1 MFGSEYPLRRQ
12 RMLGEGLFP
21 FGRSFQRAVDS
32 LMREVGERP
41 ITSSLSEFAPQI
53 DVDEDDHEIRV
64 YAELP
69 GLTESDVEIIV
80 EPNTLT
86 LRGEKKEERRK
97 GEKGWSRFVER
108 SYGAFERTIPLRA
121 GIDESKIQA
130 NFERGVLTVCLPKTE
145 QARSQARRIP
155 IQTGTQSKQLEESG
169 KTART

>member
-12 RMLGEGLFP
+12 RLLGEGLFP

-32 LMREVGERP
+32 MMRDVAERP
-41 ITSSLSEFAPQI
+41 ITPLLSEFAPQI

-64 YAELP
+64 HAELP
-69 GLTESDVEIIV
+69 GLTENDVEIIV
-80 EPNTLT
+80 EPNALI

-108 SYGAFERTIPLRA
+108 AYGAFERTVPLRA
-121 GIDESKIQA
+121 DIEESKIQA
-130 NFERGVLTVCLPKTE
+130 NFDRGVLTVCLPKTE

-155 IQTGTQSKQLEESG
+155 IQVGAPTKQIEESA